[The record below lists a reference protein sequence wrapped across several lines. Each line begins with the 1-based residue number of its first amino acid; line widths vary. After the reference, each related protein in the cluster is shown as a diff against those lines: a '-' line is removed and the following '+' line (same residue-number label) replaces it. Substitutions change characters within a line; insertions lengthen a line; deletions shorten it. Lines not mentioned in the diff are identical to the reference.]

1 MTAKDTKTETKTKQP
16 RNNPV
21 KASKRRKGTK
31 TRGNDKNPVTGL
43 NNPLKRATG
52 EIVPDLSDID
62 GLTDS
67 IIDYIEEWTV
77 KHKIDDMRKADQ
89 PIFQACCMDIGKY
102 FFKSADVLRSRVLID
117 NGSCTKTNSNSYSL
131 QAVESVLSIYSYI
144 VSLYNKVFTVWGA
157 SAFCGVSDDFMYD
170 HMGELTVS
178 GSGLKQKA
186 EYSLND
192 NITSGKRNP
201 TGSICIL
208 NSKHGYSTGTAG
220 TTERIKETVVIYP
233 KLIDIKQPREALPDV
248 VEQ

>member
-1 MTAKDTKTETKTKQP
+1 MKKQKTDTLKNKPVNALKRSTGENVP
-16 RNNPV
+16 RQ
-21 KASKRRKGTK
+21 
-31 TRGNDKNPVTGL
+31 DENPVTGL
-43 NNPLKRATG
+43 YAPLKRATG

-67 IIDYIEEWTV
+67 IIDYIESWTV
-77 KHKIDDMRKADQ
+77 KHKLDDMRKADQ
-89 PIFQACCMDIGKY
+89 PIFQACCMDIGKH
-102 FFKSADVLRSRVLID
+102 FFKSTDVLRSRVLVD
-117 NGSCTKTNSNSYSL
+117 NGSCTKTTNNAYSL

-233 KLIDIKQPREALPDV
+233 KLIDIKQPPKALTDV

>member
-1 MTAKDTKTETKTKQP
+1 MTAKDTKTETKTKQA

-21 KASKRRKGTK
+21 KASKRRKGRNTH
-31 TRGNDKNPVTGL
+31 GENKNPVTGL
-43 NNPLKRATG
+43 YDPLKRATG

-67 IIDYIEEWTV
+67 IIDYIEAWTE
-77 KHKIDDMRKADQ
+77 KHKLDDMRKAEQ

-102 FFKSADVLRSRVLID
+102 FFKSTDVLRSRVLVD
-117 NGSCTKTNSNSYSL
+117 NGSCTKTTNNAYSL
-131 QAVESVLSIYSYI
+131 QAVETVLSIYSYI

-186 EYSLND
+186 EFSLND
-192 NITSGKRNP
+192 NITSGRRNP

-208 NSKHGYSTGTAG
+208 NSKHGYSTGSQG

-233 KLIDIKQPREALPDV
+233 KLIDIKQPRQALPDV